1 LLSRISWLALF
12 GLPPQASLSLK
23 IGTER
28 AARRA
33 TVELGADVAA
43 TAVPRLAPAYL
54 SGAINSYSP
63 ASTISTDLST
73 FLE

>member
-1 LLSRISWLALF
+1 MVSGLGLKTTLLPAIVK
-12 GLPPQASLSLK
+12 LPPPYPPA
-23 IGTER
+23 
-28 AARRA
+28 
-33 TVELGADVAA
+33 GAGVWDVRYVGLEA
-43 TAVPRLAPAYL
+43 AYL